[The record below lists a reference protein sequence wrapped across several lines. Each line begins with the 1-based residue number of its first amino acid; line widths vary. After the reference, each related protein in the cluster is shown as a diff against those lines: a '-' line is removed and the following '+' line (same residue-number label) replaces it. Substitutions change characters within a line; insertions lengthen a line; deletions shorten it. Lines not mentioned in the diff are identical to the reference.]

1 MSLRK
6 DISTTMRKDKVTL
19 ARLDEFVVSP
29 TFYFVYQGYKD
40 KMLLTYLHEIYS
52 TVFPNLN
59 DIHVDRGHLSP
70 YMATTR
76 KKKAKHKE
84 KQDDEDEKGGEE
96 LDTDSMND
104 PKGLDAHEVRELERL
119 GKD

>member
-52 TVFPNLN
+52 TVFPDLN
-59 DIHVDRGHLSP
+59 DVHVDRGHLSP

-76 KKKAKHKE
+76 KRRPSTRRNKTTRMRRRRKSSTRI
-84 KQDDEDEKGGEE
+84 
-96 LDTDSMND
+96 L
-104 PKGLDAHEVRELERL
+104 
-119 GKD
+119 